1 MIKLLNKLNMPVTFV
16 TSFIDLNLLEDFRV
30 EDKKLS
36 FYLEKSKLLLK
47 YPYNFVVFVDKNT
60 HQLLANEKQ
69 SNIEYIIVDIKDLPS
84 YSILKDSVLPSF
96 SSVGKDSYNFLILM
110 ISKTFFIEKAIEYNP
125 YKTDFFSW
133 IDFGILKIVNHNELD
148 IFSNSLKKINE
159 YNEPK
164 IRIPGC
170 PFYINNIREY
180 SSNILFQ
187 QKDRPCWFFCGGF
200 FTGDKRSLLEFSKEV
215 NNILYFLQ
223 EKKFITWEVNI
234 WTFINFKNKNLF
246 DVYYADHNI
255 TMFSNF

>member
-1 MIKLLNKLNMPVTFV
+1 MPVTFV

-47 YPYNFVVFVDKNT
+47 YPYNFIVFVDKNT
-60 HQLLANEKQ
+60 HQLLVNEKQ

-84 YSILKDSVLPSF
+84 YSVLKDCVLPSF

-133 IDFGILKIVNHNELD
+133 IDFGILKIVNHNELY
-148 IFSNSLKKINE
+148 IFSESLKKINA
-159 YNEPK
+159 YNKLK

-170 PFYINNIREY
+170 PFYINNIKDY
-180 SSNILFQ
+180 SNTILSE
-187 QKDRPCWFFCGGF
+187 QKIDLAGF
-200 FTGDKRSLLEFSKEV
+200 FVED
-215 NNILYFLQ
+215 FLQ
-223 EKKFITWEVNI
+223 EIKC
-234 WTFINFKNKNLF
+234 L
-246 DVYYADHNI
+246 Y
-255 TMFSNF
+255 